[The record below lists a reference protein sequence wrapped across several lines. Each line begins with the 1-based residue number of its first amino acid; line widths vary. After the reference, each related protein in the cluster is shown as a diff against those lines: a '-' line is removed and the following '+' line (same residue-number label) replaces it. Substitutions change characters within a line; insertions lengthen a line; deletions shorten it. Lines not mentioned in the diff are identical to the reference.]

1 MKDLIVLLLLALL
14 VFLVWNG
21 RQTAAYAPDA
31 APQVGDVMPADAKPV
46 PPEVTQRILD
56 QIRTGEIPIDTLFI
70 KDLGEGNYSARFLFF
85 NPNGYTGAQYDV
97 TAKVTDGAAEIT
109 AKTQV
114 GGPDEWNPAYRGQ
127 DSTPWSALTS

>member
-21 RQTAAYAPDA
+21 RQTATYAPDA
-31 APQVGDVMPADAKPV
+31 TPQVGDVTPAGDKPV

-85 NPNGYTGAQYDV
+85 NPDGYTGAQYDV

-109 AKTQV
+109 AQTQV

-127 DSTPWSALTS
+127 DFTPWAALTS